1 METKKRDAV
10 LWKQDSFY
18 PVPCFQ
24 VRFKRWRDC
33 ATLPSPKS
41 ANLLSLLT
49 RGLWVGLQGFEQ
61 LQTYEQEPS
70 SPVYEWIKHYRVYG
84 QLLLQQDNQ
93 WKIDR
98 SQNAKKYSF
107 SAEVKYCGL
116 KWVGEGRGG
125 GVYECITRITGL
137 LSSLTRKL
145 KQRKPSATCTP
156 TFASSSY
163 CANIKKGKLR
173 RKLNKMIKVLQV
185 SSTSVDKDPKV
196 KSMTFLIDL
205 LPEGFREA
213 SASKKDTSS
222 MKPWCWMFE
231 FWNNRTF
238 VNYRNFRNDRNC
250 GGPSQ
255 RHTQYLQ
262 LPKQRFIGAIPHIC
276 HGHHGRCPCKK
287 FCQV

>member
-93 WKIDR
+93 RKVDQ
-98 SQNAKKYSF
+98 SKNAKKYSF

-125 GVYECITRITGL
+125 LRVHYAYYGL
-137 LSSLTRKL
+137 AELADSEVET
-145 KQRKPSATCTP
+145 
-156 TFASSSY
+156 
-163 CANIKKGKLR
+163 KKAKRDLHTH
-173 RKLNKMIKVLQV
+173 LCL
-185 SSTSVDKDPKV
+185 
-196 KSMTFLIDL
+196 FLILCRHQKGEIREKIKQDQGVTGVIDL
-205 LPEGFREA
+205 SWQRPE
-213 SASKKDTSS
+213 S
-222 MKPWCWMFE
+222 
-231 FWNNRTF
+231 
-238 VNYRNFRNDRNC
+238 
-250 GGPSQ
+250 
-255 RHTQYLQ
+255 
-262 LPKQRFIGAIPHIC
+262 
-276 HGHHGRCPCKK
+276 
-287 FCQV
+287 